1 MTQEGTGTRRG
12 PWIVVA
18 VVVVLAAVG
27 VGTAFLVRTAG
38 DSGEAPATASTTTTT
53 EQPPRFAPLTG
64 EPTDA
69 EPQRVVA
76 VKVDAAPNVTRF
88 SGLERADLVY
98 EVLVEGGITRQM
110 VLFESEEADR
120 VGPVRSLRTSDFDL
134 VENLGDPIVV
144 FSGADD
150 LTLGAALA
158 ALDTP
163 FTEGSP
169 GSEDAFRRDTSLRAP
184 HNLFVSTTAVREAVG
199 EPGTVRRPFTHGAG
213 PAGAPVAG
221 VRIAFS
227 RSTVVEF
234 RWDED
239 RGEWLRT
246 KDGRAQTDDGDV
258 QLGVDSVLVLDSEY
272 TSPPWDPTSPQLESV
287 GEGGGLLLGD
297 GVLTPVRWSRANP
310 LLPFTLTDAAGA
322 EVALPPGRTWVAF
335 PPPGVTSSVPAPEG
349 EPPPG

>member
-1 MTQEGTGTRRG
+1 VAQARRG
-12 PWIVVA
+12 AWIAVA
-18 VVVVLAAVG
+18 VVVLAAVG
-27 VGTAFLVRTAG
+27 VGTWFLVRDATES
-38 DSGEAPATASTTTTT
+38 DDVPATTSTTATT
-53 EQPPRFAPLTG
+53 EPLLAPLTG

-69 EPQRVVA
+69 EPQRAVA

-110 VLFESEEADR
+110 ALFESEDADR

-169 GSEDAFRRDTSLRAP
+169 GSADAFRRDTSLRAP
-184 HNLFVSTTAVREAVG
+184 HNLFVSTTAVREAIG
-199 EPGTVRRPFTHGAG
+199 EPGTIRRPFNHGPG
-213 PAGAPVAG
+213 PAGAPVGA

-227 RSTVVEF
+227 TSTVVEF
-234 RWDED
+234 RWDEG

-246 KDGRAQTDDGDV
+246 KDGRAQTDDADV
-258 QLGVDSVLVLDSEY
+258 QLGVDTVLVLDSEY

-297 GVLTPVRWSRANP
+297 GVLSPVRWARANP
-310 LLPFTLTDAAGA
+310 LLPFTLTDAVGA

-335 PPPGVTSSVPAPEG
+335 APPGSSEALG
-349 EPPPG
+349 D